1 MKHIGVLAVQ
11 GDVAEHVSAMRDAVE
26 ECCVKADVL
35 EVKTSAALSRADA
48 LVFPGGESTTIG
60 KLLRNFKLDAG
71 IRTLADSGVPIFGTC
86 AGLVL
91 LAKEGDTQVAK
102 TGQPLL
108 GVVDMKVARNA
119 FGRQRESFEA
129 MLSIPAVGK
138 KPYHGV
144 FIRAPAIERMWGKAK
159 TLCEFEGRIVAARQ
173 ENILATSFHPEL
185 SGDLRLHELFLNLL

>member
-11 GDVAEHVSAMRDAVE
+11 GDVAEHVTAMRDAVE
-26 ECCVKADVL
+26 ACCVKADVL
-35 EVKTSAALSRADA
+35 EVKTNAALSRVDA

-91 LAKEGDTQVAK
+91 LAKEGDAQVAK

-129 MLSIPAVGK
+129 MLFIPVVGK
-138 KPYHGV
+138 EPYHGV
-144 FIRAPAIERMWGKAK
+144 FIRAPAIERVWSKAK
-159 TLCEFEGRIVAARQ
+159 TLCEFEGSIVAARQ
-173 ENILATSFHPEL
+173 ENILVTSFHPEL
-185 SGDLRLHELFLNLL
+185 SGDLRLHELFLSLL